1 MQHDEPGV
9 MLLRLLHLEDED
21 LDGQLTIETLRHEG
35 FDVHATRVQTRD
47 DFTRQL
53 QARAFDVILADYH
66 LPSFDGLSA
75 QVIASTLQ
83 PDTPFI
89 FLSGTLGE
97 DIAVERLKQ
106 GATDYVL
113 KQHMARLPAS
123 VRRALAEHAG
133 RLERRRAEDEVRR
146 LNADLESRVLE
157 RTAEAAAARSEAEQ
171 ANRAKSQFLSRMSH
185 DLRTPLNAVLGFAQ
199 LLNAESL
206 SAEQLEAVAQILR
219 AGEHLLDLINE
230 VLDIARIE
238 SGRLSLAPEPVS
250 VREVVAHAVD
260 LVMPMA
266 YERQISL
273 QVNLGDQQDSVLADR
288 QRLNQVMLN
297 LLSNAVKYNRDA
309 GRVTLTAERVHDRR
323 LRIKVSDT
331 GVGIPAEKMALLF
344 TPFERLGAEATRV
357 QGTGLGLALSRGLA
371 EAMGGSL
378 GLTSAYGE
386 GSTFWIELPLAE
398 ASHATSEQ
406 PRRSPR
412 AIESQRARGSVLYV
426 EDNWSNVRLMDR
438 ILQLRP
444 GVVFSHAATGEAGL
458 ARARAERPDVI
469 LLDLHLSDMSGEEV
483 LRLLR
488 NDEATRDIPVA
499 VLSADAMAE
508 QVKRVKAAGAAA
520 YLTKPLD
527 VSQVLA
533 MIDELLGTRV

>member
-1 MQHDEPGV
+1 MA
-9 MLLRLLHLEDED
+9 LRLLHLEDED
-21 LDGQLTIETLRHEG
+21 LDAELTLETLRHEG
-35 FDVHATRVQTRD
+35 FDVLTTRVQTRD
-47 DFTRQL
+47 DFQRQL
-53 QARAFDVILADYH
+53 ITEAFDVILADYH

-75 QVIASTLQ
+75 QSLAAKLQ

-89 FLSGTLGE
+89 FVSGTLGE
-97 DIAVERLKQ
+97 DIAVERLKE

-123 VRRALAEHAG
+123 IRRALAERAE
-133 RLERRRAEDEVRR
+133 RLERRRAEAEIRR

-157 RTAEAAAARSEAEQ
+157 RTAEAASARSEAEQ

-199 LLNAESL
+199 LLKAETMST
-206 SAEQLEAVAQILR
+206 EQLEGVTQILR

-238 SGRLSLAPEPVS
+238 SGRLSLSLEAVN
-250 VREVVAHAVD
+250 VRAVVEHAVD
-260 LVMPMA
+260 LVLPMA
-266 YERQISL
+266 AEQRISVRIDL
-273 QVNLGDQQDSVLADR
+273 QEPSNGVLLADR

-297 LLSNAVKYNRDA
+297 LLSNAVKYNRHG
-309 GRVTLTAERVHDRR
+309 GRVTVSTELVPERR
-323 LRIKVSDT
+323 LRVKVADT
-331 GVGIPAEKMALLF
+331 GVGIPAEKMTLLF

-378 GLTSAYGE
+378 GITSVHGD
-386 GSTFWIELPLAE
+386 GSTFWIELPLADE
-398 ASHATSEQ
+398 SRVATEE
-406 PRRSPR
+406 RRGSSR
-412 AIESQRARGSVLYV
+412 VIASQRSTGSVLYI

-444 GVVFSHAATGEAGL
+444 GVAFSHGATGEAGV
-458 ARARAERPDVI
+458 ARARDQHPDVI
-469 LLDLHLSDMSGEEV
+469 LLDLHLSDMSGEDV
-483 LRLLR
+483 LQQLLA
-488 NDEATRDIPVA
+488 DETTRDIPVV

-508 QVKRVKAAGAAA
+508 QVKRLKAAGAAA

-527 VSQVLA
+527 VSEVLA
-533 MIDELLGTRV
+533 MLDELLAKRS